1 MRDEWQDDPDL
12 RELEMLE
19 EEERRQTSNQTP
31 TPSAM
36 PQSYVDQLFQN
47 ALAEM
52 ERWVSEYEQY
62 RMQGRFAQLE
72 PIFQIT
78 TQLTGR

>member
-1 MRDEWQDDPDL
+1 MRNEWQDDPEL
-12 RELEMLE
+12 QELELLE
-19 EEERRQTSNQTP
+19 EEERRQTLHQTP
-31 TPSAM
+31 NPSAI
-36 PQSYVDQLFQN
+36 PQSYVDQLYQN

-78 TQLTGR
+78 IQLTGR